1 MSKHEKDIT
10 LAATCV
16 LKNEKAWAELIS
28 TYRNDCIII
37 SRKFDISHC
46 FDELFSEFI
55 LKLYG
60 KPGQL
65 KGALER
71 YDGTTSLKTYLS
83 VVFSRIVLS
92 YLRKRKT
99 RDFVIFSDKSEE
111 FFQPKETTTTE
122 EDSKEELSEAIAKLP
137 AHEKNLIELYYY
149 QELKLRQI
157 AEIFKCSE
165 SKISRQI
172 KKIHEKLKRILQEN
186 QSACVYIVEGK

>member
-1 MSKHEKDIT
+1 MSKYEKDIR
-10 LAATCV
+10 LAADCV
-16 LKNEKAWAELIS
+16 LKNEKAWSNLIS
-28 TYRNDCIII
+28 IYRNDCIII

-46 FDELFSEFI
+46 FDELFSELI
-55 LKLYG
+55 LKLCG

-71 YDGTTSLKTYLS
+71 YDGSTSLKTYLS
-83 VVFSRIVLS
+83 VVFSRIVIS
-92 YLRKRKT
+92 YLRKIKT
-99 RDFVIFSDKSEE
+99 RNFIIFSDKSEE
-111 FFQPKETTTTE
+111 LFQPKETTTTE
-122 EDSKEELSEAIAKLP
+122 DDCKEELSEAIAQLP
-137 AHEKNLIELYYY
+137 KPEKNLIELYYF

-186 QSACVYIVEGK
+186 